1 VNYKLFRAKRYLF
14 SRKGSKF
21 TSFITYVSIAGVA
34 LGVAA
39 LIITISIM
47 SGFEKEIKEK
57 VAGLV
62 SHIQIGSFGKEG
74 LHDYDYAM
82 KRLRED
88 IPEITRMS
96 AFVQKEAVLRTP
108 DMVEGILIKGINPET
123 DISTTRNKILDGEFD
138 LHSTDTNISK
148 ILIGQKLAEKL
159 GIKVGD
165 KIFVFGINGIPSPLN
180 HPKIRQFRVTGLYE
194 TGLRDYDDV
203 IVYTDIQ
210 SAQKLFE
217 LGQNVTGI
225 EVNIGNIERADTVV
239 NVMKNILGYPYY
251 PKSLFTMYRGLFTW
265 VELQKAPAPV
275 ILSLIII
282 VATFNIISTLLMM
295 VLEKT
300 QSIGILKSLG
310 VSKTGIM
317 SIFIY
322 NGMLI
327 GLTGTLIG
335 ITIGLGLSFLEMEF
349 HFFKLP
355 DFYYMSSVP
364 ILIDPLMIVLVA
376 VISMSLCFIATVIP
390 SYLASRMDPV
400 KSIRF
405 A

>member
-1 VNYKLFRAKRYLF
+1 MNYKLFIAKRYLF

-239 NVMKNILGYPYY
+239 NMMKNILGYPYY

>member
-1 VNYKLFRAKRYLF
+1 VNYKLFIAKRYLF

>member
-1 VNYKLFRAKRYLF
+1 MNYKLFIAKRYLF

-123 DISTTRNKILDGEFD
+123 DISTTRNKILEGEFD

-239 NVMKNILGYPYY
+239 NMMKNILGYPYY

>member
-1 VNYKLFRAKRYLF
+1 MNYKLFIAKRYLF

>member
-1 VNYKLFRAKRYLF
+1 MNYKLFIAKRYLF

-123 DISTTRNKILDGEFD
+123 DISTTRNKILEGEFD

>member
-1 VNYKLFRAKRYLF
+1 
-14 SRKGSKF
+14 
-21 TSFITYVSIAGVA
+21 
-34 LGVAA
+34 
-39 LIITISIM
+39 
-47 SGFEKEIKEK
+47 
-57 VAGLV
+57 
-62 SHIQIGSFGKEG
+62 
-74 LHDYDYAM
+74 
-82 KRLRED
+82 
-88 IPEITRMS
+88 
-96 AFVQKEAVLRTP
+96 
-108 DMVEGILIKGINPET
+108 MVEGILIKGINPET
-123 DISTTRNKILDGEFD
+123 DISTTRNKILEGEFD

-239 NVMKNILGYPYY
+239 NMMKNILGYPYY

>member
-1 VNYKLFRAKRYLF
+1 MNYKLFIAKRYLF

-210 SAQKLFE
+210 SAQK
-217 LGQNVTGI
+217 
-225 EVNIGNIERADTVV
+225 
-239 NVMKNILGYPYY
+239 
-251 PKSLFTMYRGLFTW
+251 
-265 VELQKAPAPV
+265 
-275 ILSLIII
+275 II
-282 VATFNIISTLLMM
+282 
-295 VLEKT
+295 
-300 QSIGILKSLG
+300 
-310 VSKTGIM
+310 
-317 SIFIY
+317 
-322 NGMLI
+322 
-327 GLTGTLIG
+327 
-335 ITIGLGLSFLEMEF
+335 
-349 HFFKLP
+349 
-355 DFYYMSSVP
+355 
-364 ILIDPLMIVLVA
+364 
-376 VISMSLCFIATVIP
+376 
-390 SYLASRMDPV
+390 
-400 KSIRF
+400 
-405 A
+405 

>member
-1 VNYKLFRAKRYLF
+1 VNYKLFIAKRYLF

-123 DISTTRNKILDGEFD
+123 DISTTRNKILEGEFD

-239 NVMKNILGYPYY
+239 NMMKNILGYPYY